1 MISCCCFYLSLNLE
15 IFNFFN
21 PQPKLKDGGSYIMNS
36 HSSDGSGKTVVIFS
50 PNDPNQAGCLAKT
63 LKVFDD
69 FKVNLTH
76 IESRSSTRVE
86 GKLMIK
92 MAIIENYFL
101 D

>member
-1 MISCCCFYLSLNLE
+1 
-15 IFNFFN
+15 
-21 PQPKLKDGGSYIMNS
+21 MNS

-63 LKVFDD
+63 LKVFED

-86 GKLMIK
+86 GMFNNNKIYISIVKLIK
-92 MAIIENYFL
+92 VEN
-101 D
+101 